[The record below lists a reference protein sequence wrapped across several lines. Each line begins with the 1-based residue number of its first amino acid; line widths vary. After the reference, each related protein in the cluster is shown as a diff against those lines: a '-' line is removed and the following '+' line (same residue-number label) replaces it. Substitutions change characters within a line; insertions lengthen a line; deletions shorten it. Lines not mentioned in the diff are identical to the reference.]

1 MSLINDALKRAKQ
14 AQAPAPPAVALSH
27 LRHADP
33 APRVPGRAVLIIAL
47 LTGSAMGVSLFI
59 AWRAFLAPDPANNP
73 RPTRELSQSEV
84 PKNIA
89 ARSELIAQTPRGTAS
104 TPNTPSAPEI
114 TSTPEKFS
122 QTLASTS
129 ERNAPEAS
137 SATPAVTPS
146 APLPPTSPRNS
157 VPDGSPLLSA
167 PPAPSKSEPLKLQ
180 GIVFNPKRPAAMI
193 AGKMLFVGDKLG
205 EWRVSAITPDSATLI
220 TASQTNTLTLPQ

>member
-14 AQAPAPPAVALSH
+14 AQAPAPPAAALSH
-27 LRHADP
+27 LRPADP

-59 AWRAFLAPDPANNP
+59 AWRAFLAPHPANNP

-104 TPNTPSAPEI
+104 TPNTPSAPAESA
-114 TSTPEKFS
+114 STPEKFS

-137 SATPAVTPS
+137 SATPAATPS
-146 APLPPTSPRNS
+146 APRNS
-157 VPDGSPLLSA
+157 VPDSSPLLSA
-167 PPAPSKSEPLKLQ
+167 PPAPAKSEPLKLQ
-180 GIVFNPKRPAAMI
+180 GIVFDPKRPAAMI